1 MDAKA
6 AGDTV
11 RKGKLTKEQKK
22 ALKKQKAFQ
31 RKLAAEE
38 ARRQAIRVMMDLQTS
53 WHCDSI
59 LWF

>member
-53 WHCDSI
+53 
-59 LWF
+59 